1 MKLPRRA
8 LLRVALLA
16 VTAPRLALAQ
26 SQPSLP
32 VSEASAVRAVVR
44 AQLDAFAADDA
55 VRAFSYAADGIRDR
69 FGSAGQFMQMVRGS
83 YPMVVRP
90 AAVTFLAPRR
100 ADAQVLQPVQL
111 TDREGRMWLALY
123 SLQPQPDG
131 GWRISGC
138 QVIANDGRST

>member
-1 MKLPRRA
+1 
-8 LLRVALLA
+8 
-16 VTAPRLALAQ
+16 
-26 SQPSLP
+26 
-32 VSEASAVRAVVR
+32 
-44 AQLDAFAADDA
+44 
-55 VRAFSYAADGIRDR
+55 
-69 FGSAGQFMQMVRGS
+69 MQMVRGS